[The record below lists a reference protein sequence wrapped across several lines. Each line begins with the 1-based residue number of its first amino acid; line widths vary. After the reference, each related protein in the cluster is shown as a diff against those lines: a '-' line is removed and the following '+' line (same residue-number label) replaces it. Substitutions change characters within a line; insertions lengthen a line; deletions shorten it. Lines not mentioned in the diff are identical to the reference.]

1 MLISEHC
8 CCGLCKT
15 DSKYQSKRAEKKK
28 RKGREKKI
36 ATSPRKEKLVQAL
49 AYVHAPNIEK
59 LHIFVPNLLKIYL
72 FGKNSFFQQ
81 NLSPLSVIGSQKT
94 DLC

>member
-1 MLISEHC
+1 MGYVKQI
-8 CCGLCKT
+8 
-15 DSKYQSKRAEKKK
+15 QSVRVRGPRK
-28 RKGREKKI
+28 RKGKGEKKKI